1 MAKYD
6 VNIDGVGQF
15 TIEVPDGSPPPT
27 KEQVWAAY
35 QTQLAGKAS
44 APQEKPVS
52 LRQLAGAAMQGLTFG
67 FGDELSAAAGAAAGM
82 ANPFKPGSPFDYFKY
97 RDQLRADQK
106 AFEKDHPVAA
116 LGANIVGS
124 LPTMLIPGLNM
135 ARGAKLTETA
145 GRAVVSGVATGAL
158 AGAGAAEGGPVERGI
173 GALKGAGAGFLVGG
187 TIPTATRVGK
197 AVAQRTADAFAD
209 SALGQWIGKLPGVQP
224 PGGNRGVEKVA
235 QALQKD
241 GLSPLQAAMR
251 ADELAVGG
259 KPAVMADAGRTS
271 TLRLGR
277 DVINAGPA
285 GTADVVEQLATRAD
299 EAGSRITNDLVATT
313 GLRGD
318 AQQVATALMQQRAAA
333 AAPLYARAYTAGA
346 RPVNDPI
353 ILGMLRLPEF
363 QQAVRA
369 GYKLAAVEGVNI
381 PAVRD
386 TQGRT
391 VRVPT
396 LQVLDY
402 VKRGLDDILYS
413 GKRTGTIGRG
423 MLRALET
430 RRQEFLSRL
439 DQLYPDYA
447 KARAVYAGD
456 TRMLEAVEAGREF
469 ARMAPVDIRAE
480 LAQLSSPA
488 EREHFLIGA
497 VDSLKQAIGNS
508 PDGSDV
514 VRRVFGVREK
524 RQILES
530 LFPSKEAFRDFAN
543 RLTAEK
549 RMRMTLDATRGN
561 STTAQQSV
569 GLADLADD
577 EMLSMIPQLATG
589 NYMGVAGRL
598 MNRSRGNLGANAE
611 AALPILFGDPRNALE
626 KLVRARQMLQR
637 QADQPIRSAAPA
649 GTVSG
654 LLTGR

>member
-1 MAKYD
+1 MGKYKITTD
-6 VNIDGVGQF
+6 DGKSYI
-15 TIEVPDGSPPPT
+15 IETED
-27 KEQVWAAY
+27 
-35 QTQLAGKAS
+35 
-44 APQEKPVS
+44 APQAKPAS
-52 LRQLAGAAMQGLTFG
+52 PAPQKMKPITYENLRDTFAQGLTFG
-67 FGDELSAAAGAAAGM
+67 FADEAA
-82 ANPFKPGSPFDYFKY
+82 
-97 RDQLRADQK
+97 
-106 AFEKDHPVAA
+106 AA
-116 LGANIVGS
+116 LGATGDLMRGDTNIGRNYDRRVAQHRADLKQAESDHPLASLASNVVGS
-124 LPTMLIPGLNM
+124 LPTMLIPGLNA
-135 ARGAKLTETA
+135 ARGAKLSQTA
-145 GRAVVSGVATGAL
+145 WNAVKAGAKAGAL
-158 AGAGAAEGGPVERGI
+158 SGAGAAEGGPVERGV
-173 GALKGAGAGFLVGG
+173 GAIKGGLFGGASGGAVGVV
-187 TIPTATRVGK
+187 IPPATRVGK

-235 QALQKD
+235 QALEKD

-299 EAGSRITNDLVATT
+299 EAGARITNDLVATT

-333 AAPLYARAYTAGA
+333 AAPLYERAYTAGA
-346 RPVNDPI
+346 RPVDDPI

-456 TRMLEAVEAGREF
+456 TRMLEAIEMGQEF
-469 ARMAPVDIRAE
+469 ARKNPVDIRAA

-488 EREHFLIGA
+488 EREHYLIGA

-508 PDGSDV
+508 PDGSDI
-514 VRRVFGVREK
+514 VRRVFAVREK

-530 LFPSKEAFRDFAN
+530 LFPSRDAFKDFAN

-549 RMRMTLDATRGN
+549 RMRTTLDATRGN
-561 STTAQQSV
+561 STTAQQTV

-577 EMLSMIPQLATG
+577 EMLTMIPQLAAG

-611 AALPILFGDPRNALE
+611 AALPVLFGDPRNALE

-637 QADQPIRSAAPA
+637 QAEQPIRSAAPA
-649 GTVSG
+649 GVVSG
-654 LLTGR
+654 LLTDRLTGR